1 MSSKFGKKLLA
12 LLLATGL
19 CASLA
24 APAYAVSWSSS
35 SRSGSAFSNFWS
47 RLFGGGQQSEF
58 NLVEDDSTVTAGTE
72 LRADTYEAAAPRA
85 ATTLKYFPVTL
96 YNYDQTTFNNA
107 VHQIEVDK
115 ALADGGINKLTQWR
129 GVYFGNMY
137 DKFDYYSYGS
147 SDAKYERVSVSYDNR
162 NDEKWANGS
171 YYVEVGNNYYVCTG
185 LSCTKQ
191 TFFPFWTSYDWTAKY
206 SGGTEHGYSSTFTLH
221 RLVSGSTQQTEPLS
235 YADWNYWTGNI
246 QDSSKSG
253 NRIYSGMVENT
264 LDASKN
270 IRFKYPDAG
279 IFTGDTGNKNVYTNV
294 GLPFVYNPSDGYYTF
309 DADQFG
315 AYFHEDDKQGTS
327 STPASNTNLYYST
340 TPQRHYYNGQDGR
353 KRGWFP
359 YNNTTNVDPA
369 KADYYFGMNA
379 TIPFSMTKSGRMND
393 NDANS
398 APIKFEFSGDDD
410 VWVFIDGKLVLD
422 MGGIRNCLNGEIN
435 FADNTFRITKPS
447 TNGGGDLGDA
457 GSAKGTNLF
466 GKLFNDESGNGVL
479 GMTRETFAA
488 KDEHNLT
495 VFYLERGAGSSNC
508 KIKFNLP
515 YNDNVSVQKLIT
527 ESKTSD
533 GTVSP
538 LTTAEQAMV
547 DANDFGF
554 TLYKDKSPVANA
566 TYVLYNKQGQA
577 IGNRST
583 DENGHFTLKN
593 GQKAKFVGRI
603 TNNTYHVE
611 EDSKDGYEKPDYTY
625 SATAANGASVTE
637 IANGYTSMKVNVA
650 GGDEAQDSLSFVCKN
665 YLRADL
671 PNPSNIPADD
681 RIVIDYGL
689 PVTIPDVLAN
699 DTWRGD
705 SIKLTSVTEG
715 KYGTAQ
721 INADGTITYTLT
733 KPLDG
738 VETLTYT
745 SVVTGTGNEGDETT
759 TAPTEAT
766 GKIYIIPATS
776 MYYEEDFGDMVTY
789 TGSWTN
795 TGNATN
801 GQQEGYFV
809 GDEKSSPYGSD
820 AAYRDDSKDSNGTSK
835 QVDTTNRAA
844 SFSYTFT
851 GTGTTFFARTSNNS
865 GYMRVVIKDA
875 DGNTVYTAYR
885 DTKYKTDDNTFTMYN
900 IPVFTWN
907 AENYGTYQVEVSIAE
922 KVGKFGTAFNLDG
935 IRVYNPIDPDGT
947 GLDVTTAKN
956 AYAADGEANCT
967 VATLRDKLIS
977 DDMVDKENGLVW
989 ADGKGF
995 VIFTDTNGEITE
1007 ASEYVSNGPKEE
1019 VYLNEGQS
1027 VTFSLAGWDPNTNKI
1042 YLGMKAPTGSATVSI
1057 NDHSVTL
1064 SNATDCYYDV
1074 SSYATITE
1082 VNGEKIASFTV
1093 KATSGLVSVTNI
1105 KVTGNTEFVICRPK
1119 DENID
1124 GSEGEDVDPNE

>member
-1 MSSKFGKKLLA
+1 MSSKIFGKKLLA

-96 YNYDQTTFNNA
+96 YNYDQRTFNNA

-115 ALADGGINKLTQWR
+115 ALADGGINTLTQWR

-137 DKFDYYSYGS
+137 EEFDRYSYGS
-147 SDAKYERVSVSYDNR
+147 SDATYEPVSVSYYNR
-162 NDEKWANGS
+162 NNSKWANGS
-171 YYVEVGNNYYVCTG
+171 YYVLVGNNYYVCTG
-185 LSCTKQ
+185 LSCYRSGSLLWGYTY
-191 TFFPFWTSYDWTAKY
+191 SWTAKY
-206 SGGTEHGYSSTFTLH
+206 SGGTAPGSSSTFTLYQ
-221 RLVSGSTQQTEPLS
+221 LASGSTQQTGNLG
-235 YADWNYWTGNI
+235 YADWNYWTGKI
-246 QDSSKSG
+246 QNGSG
-253 NRIYSGMVENT
+253 NRTYSGMVENT

-294 GLPFVYNPSDGYYTF
+294 GLPFVYTSDGYYTF
-309 DADQFG
+309 DSDQFG
-315 AYFHEDDKQGTS
+315 AYFHTDRKQGTS
-327 STPASNTNLYYST
+327 ATPASNTNLYYSA
-340 TPQRHYYNGQDGR
+340 TPQSHNYEGQDGST
-353 KRGWFP
+353 KGWFP
-359 YNNTTNVDPA
+359 YDNTTSVNTA
-369 KADYYFGMNA
+369 NADYYFGMNA

-393 NDANS
+393 NDEHS

-422 MGGIRNCLNGEIN
+422 MGGIKNCLDSEIN

-457 GSAKGTNLF
+457 GSAKGTNLS
-466 GKLFNDESGNGVL
+466 GKLFNDDNGEGVL
-479 GMTRETFAA
+479 RMTRETFAA

-705 SIKLTSVTEG
+705 SIKLKSVTEG

-795 TGNATN
+795 TGHATN

-809 GDEKSSPYGSD
+809 GDENSSPYGSD

-844 SFSYTFT
+844 SFSYEFT
-851 GTGTTFFARTSNNS
+851 GTGTSFFARTSNNS
-865 GYMRVVIKDA
+865 GYMRIRIFDEDNNKL
-875 DGNTVYTAYR
+875 NEQFR
-885 DTKYKTDDNTFTMYN
+885 DTKYAAEGTLYN
-900 IPVFTWN
+900 IPVFTWE
-907 AENYGTYQVEVSIAE
+907 ADDYGTYRVEVAIA
-922 KVGKFGTAFNLDG
+922 KKSSVCGNTFYLDG
-935 IRVYNPIDPDGT
+935 IRVYNPIDPEGT
-947 GLDVTTAKN
+947 DLDATTAKN

-977 DDMVDKENGLVW
+977 DDMVDKGNGLVW
-989 ADGKGF
+989 ADGKEF
-995 VIFTDTNGEITE
+995 VTFTDTNGEIKY

-1105 KVTGNTEFVICRPK
+1105 KVTGNTKFVICKLK